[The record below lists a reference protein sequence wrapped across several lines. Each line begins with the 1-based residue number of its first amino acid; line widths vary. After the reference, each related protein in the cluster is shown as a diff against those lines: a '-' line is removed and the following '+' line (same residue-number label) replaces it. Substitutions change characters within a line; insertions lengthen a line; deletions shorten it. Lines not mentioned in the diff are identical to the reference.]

1 MATFVKVNDWV
12 SYLTK
17 GANVATDQFALAL
30 SNTAPASEASNP
42 TADGN
47 GVIANV
53 TQVSYTNC
61 SARALTTTS
70 SNQAGGTLSLVL
82 QDLTLTA
89 SGGSVGPFRYVYV
102 FDDTLAGD
110 PLVGLYDYGS
120 SITLNAGE
128 TFLYDLSAT
137 GQFTVSS

>member
-12 SYLTK
+12 SYLAK

-53 TQVSYTNC
+53 TQVSYTYC
-61 SARALTTTS
+61 SSRALTTTS
-70 SNQAGGTLSLVL
+70 ADQAGGTLSLVL

-128 TFLYDLSAT
+128 TFLYDLST
-137 GQFTVSS
+137 NQFTVSS